1 MRVLLVLK
9 IEKKERAMPGSL
21 RPRFVIFG
29 SSIVQF
35 GFYDEGWVAILSH
48 LYARKVHFFFFF
60 SFCEQVKNLI
70 LLTS

>member
-1 MRVLLVLK
+1 MLSPLYESIIGVEDRK
-9 IEKKERAMPGSL
+9 ERERAMPGSL

-48 LYARKVHFFFFF
+48 LYARKG
-60 SFCEQVKNLI
+60 
-70 LLTS
+70 